1 MLSKKHQRLP
11 SSCSAANEKI
21 ASATLQ
27 KNQSLQ
33 THLII
38 SLKKA
43 KSNPHWPHRQRWARG
58 EEGSWGDA
66 SPSSCYSVLSTQC
79 SPPLSEASLLTFV
92 ITPCGMRSLPG
103 SWPWFILWIEVPIIK
118 CEQMCLMYWQVKGIP
133 FASTFRRLSLEL
145 PPISKLQIFTQT
157 VLLDYLDN
165 VYVHISALD
174 WTEWDGLWMSVTG
187 RRKFGLVTC
196 SHLTFSFLRTDC
208 NLIEEGGVFFV
219 LMTTF
224 LLVAREIKRKE

>member
-1 MLSKKHQRLP
+1 MCFLVIFPSRLCNFFLEGLP
-11 SSCSAANEKI
+11 NYSRGMQPDSWSSL
-21 ASATLQ
+21 TL
-27 KNQSLQ
+27 
-33 THLII
+33 
-38 SLKKA
+38 
-43 KSNPHWPHRQRWARG
+43 R
-58 EEGSWGDA
+58 
-66 SPSSCYSVLSTQC
+66 
-79 SPPLSEASLLTFV
+79 
-92 ITPCGMRSLPG
+92 
-103 SWPWFILWIEVPIIK
+103 IEVPLIR
-118 CEQMCLMYWQVKGIP
+118 CEQVYWQVKGSH
-133 FASTFRRLSLEL
+133 FASTFTRLSLEL
-145 PPISKLQIFTQT
+145 HSISKLQIFTQT